1 MSYQVET
8 PGQTIGS
15 NCFADSYKGVLSL
28 QTPQAESDLGKA
40 CSSGLGST
48 IEIDIDEIA
57 SFASSAV
64 TISTN
69 TVSVNEVV

>member
-28 QTPQAESDLGKA
+28 QTPQAESNLGIA
-40 CSSGLGST
+40 CTSGLGST
-48 IEIDIDEIA
+48 IEVAIDEEA

-64 TISTN
+64 TITTN

>member
-28 QTPQAESDLGKA
+28 QTPQAERNLGDA
-40 CSSGLGST
+40 CTNGLGTT

-64 TISTN
+64 TITTN
-69 TVSVNEVV
+69 TVSENQVV